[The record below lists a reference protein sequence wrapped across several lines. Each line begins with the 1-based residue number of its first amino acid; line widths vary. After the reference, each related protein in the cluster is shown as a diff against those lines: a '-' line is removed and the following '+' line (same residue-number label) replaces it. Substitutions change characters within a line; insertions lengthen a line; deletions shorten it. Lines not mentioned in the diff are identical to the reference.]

1 MTTKNQLPDRDR
13 SEIER
18 SAAEA
23 KKTLLE
29 PFDPSEIERYL
40 SPPADTAYA
49 LEYAYYL
56 LGNVRGKT
64 VLDVGC
70 GTGENII
77 PLVERGARVIGVDI
91 SPELIALAQDRVKR
105 ANLCAT
111 ILVGSAYET
120 GLPDASVD
128 VVFCMSLIHHLD
140 IARFR
145 DEMYRILVPDGA
157 IILKEPIRFSRA
169 YAKLRSLLPDR
180 DDISDYEHPVTR
192 DELSV
197 MTLPF
202 QVEGTR
208 YFRLPI
214 VPVVGRIFPPGV
226 DVARM
231 TSDWLLRHIPATNHY
246 ATAIVM
252 KLQK

>member
-1 MTTKNQLPDRDR
+1 VTIKNQLPDRDR
-13 SEIER
+13 AEIAR

-23 KKTLLE
+23 RKTLLE
-29 PFDPSEIERYL
+29 PFDPSQIERYL
-40 SPPADTAYA
+40 NPPADTAYA

-56 LGNVRGKT
+56 LGSVRGKT
-64 VLDVGC
+64 MLDVGC

-77 PLVERGARVIGVDI
+77 PLIERGARVIGVDI
-91 SPELIALAQDRVKR
+91 SPELIALAQERVKR
-105 ANLCAT
+105 ANLRAT
-111 ILVGSAYET
+111 VQVGSAYET
-120 GLPDASVD
+120 GLPDASID

-145 DEMYRILVPDGA
+145 DEMSRILVPDGT
-157 IILKEPIRFSRA
+157 IVLKEPIRFSRG
-169 YAKLRSLLPDR
+169 YARLRNLLPDR

-202 QVEGTR
+202 RVEGTR

-214 VPVVGRIFPPGV
+214 VPVVGRIFPSGV
-226 DVARM
+226 DVAHKA
-231 TSDWLLRHIPATNHY
+231 SDWLLRRVPATHHY

-252 KLQK
+252 KLRK